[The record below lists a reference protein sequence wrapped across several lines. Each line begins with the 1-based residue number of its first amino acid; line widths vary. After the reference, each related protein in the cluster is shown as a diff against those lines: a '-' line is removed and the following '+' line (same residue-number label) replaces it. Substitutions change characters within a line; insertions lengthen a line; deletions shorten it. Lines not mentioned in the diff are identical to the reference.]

1 MIEKI
6 KAKRKSVNET
16 LREKGFWTVQLLNL
30 QYFFKY
36 YFLYSLQIYI
46 FSFFL
51 VLCKVEN
58 QRSLTKE
65 IAPGLTTEG
74 IMAFAIVAYIVYRA
88 LCIVGP
94 FIKLVIDRGDE
105 EGFKARLC
113 KFLQT
118 SLYFCLVVTSK
129 YLSGN
134 YFDSIHS
141 YDDIPGNFY
150 FLFGVSFICYFL
162 TKANITRQ
170 FTIWARDIEIIL
182 TERVNPT
189 IIRTEMDL
197 KKCVKV
203 SRSVEKAIKVTGISQ
218 HITLSEEAVE
228 ANKLDRKTGKI
239 KKVKGSKLLDVY
251 DEVQIQVKYSIIPRV
266 TLRLPQEIIVTEGYV
281 NLAKENCIKRD
292 VSLEEETNEA
302 DS

>member
-36 YFLYSLQIYI
+36 YFLYSLQIYT

-58 QRSLTKE
+58 QHSLTKE
-65 IAPGLTTEG
+65 VAPGLTTEG

-88 LCIVGP
+88 LCMVVP
-94 FIKLVIDRGDE
+94 FIHLFIRRSE

-113 KFLQT
+113 RVLQT
-118 SLYFCLVVTSK
+118 SLYFYLVVTST
-129 YLSGN
+129 YLSGT

-150 FLFGVSFICYFL
+150 FLFVVSFICYFL
-162 TKANITRQ
+162 TKGNITRQ
-170 FTIWARDIEIIL
+170 FTIWAREIEIIL
-182 TERVNPT
+182 TERVKPT
-189 IIRTEMDL
+189 VLRTEKDL
-197 KKCVKV
+197 EKCFKV
-203 SRSVEKAIKVTGISQ
+203 PRSVEKAIKVTGISQ
-218 HITLSEEAVE
+218 HITLPEEAVE
-228 ANKLDRKTGKI
+228 AKKIDSKTGKL
-239 KKVKGSKLLDVY
+239 KKVKGIKALDVY
-251 DEVQIQVKYSIIPRV
+251 DEVQIQVRYSIIPRV
-266 TLRLPQEIIVTEGYV
+266 TLRLPKEITVTEGY
-281 NLAKENCIKRD
+281 LKPMK
-292 VSLEEETNEA
+292 
-302 DS
+302 

>member
-6 KAKRKSVNET
+6 KDRVELANET

-36 YFLYSLQIYI
+36 YFHYSLKIYI
-46 FSFFL
+46 FSLFI

-88 LCIVGP
+88 LCVVVP
-94 FIKLVIDRGDE
+94 FIHLFIRRSE

-113 KFLQT
+113 RVLQT
-118 SLYFCLVVTSK
+118 SLYFYLVVTST
-129 YLSGN
+129 YLSGT

-150 FLFGVSFICYFL
+150 FLFVVSFICYFL
-162 TKANITRQ
+162 TKGNITRQ
-170 FTIWARDIEIIL
+170 FTIWAREIEIIL
-182 TERVNPT
+182 TERVKPT
-189 IIRTEMDL
+189 VLRAEKDL
-197 KKCVKV
+197 EKCVIV
-203 SRSVEKAIKVTGISQ
+203 PRSVEKAIKVTGISQ
-218 HITLSEEAVE
+218 HITLPEEAVE
-228 ANKLDRKTGKI
+228 AKKLDSKTGKL
-239 KKVKGSKLLDVY
+239 KRVKGSKLLDVY
-251 DEVQIQVKYSIIPRV
+251 DEVQIQVRYSIIPRV
-266 TLRLPQEIIVTEGYV
+266 TLRYKKT
-281 NLAKENCIKRD
+281 
-292 VSLEEETNEA
+292 TNQLN
-302 DS
+302 

>member
-6 KAKRKSVNET
+6 KAKRKSVNGT
-16 LREKGFWTVQLLNL
+16 LKEKGFWTVQLLNL

-58 QRSLTKE
+58 QHSLTKE

-74 IMAFAIVAYIVYRA
+74 IMALAIVSYIVYRA
-88 LCIVGP
+88 LCMVVP
-94 FIKLVIDRGDE
+94 FIHLINYRVAKE
-105 EGFKARLC
+105 KLC

-141 YDDIPGNFY
+141 YDDIPGDFY
-150 FLFGVSFICYFL
+150 FLFGVSFISYFL
-162 TKANITRQ
+162 MKANITRQ
-170 FTIWARDIEIIL
+170 FTIWAREIEIIL
-182 TERVNPT
+182 TERVTPT

-203 SRSVEKAIKVTGISQ
+203 SRSAEKAIKVTGISQ
-218 HITLSEEAVE
+218 HIMLPEEAVE
-228 ANKLDRKTGKI
+228 AEKLDRKTGKL

-266 TLRLPQEIIVTEGYV
+266 NLRLPKEIIVTEEY
-281 NLAKENCIKRD
+281 
-292 VSLEEETNEA
+292 VSLKR
-302 DS
+302 